1 MSKHIE
7 SAENQT
13 AGVLMIAKGIQ
24 VTKLAGRRRPSH
36 DRKLYPER
44 IFPGLR
50 K

>member
-7 SAENQT
+7 SAENQP
-13 AGVLMIAKGIQ
+13 AGVRMRVKDIQ
-24 VTKLAGRRRPSH
+24 VTKLAGRRMPSH

-44 IFPGLR
+44 IFSGLR